1 MAIELK
7 NSMFVHI
14 PKCGGRKVADLICKY
29 VEGYSFVGDRVY
41 DAHNTPDTSKQVFAF
56 IRHPATFAHSLW
68 KHRSKVKANRRG
80 QQWNWQD
87 YIRLEK
93 ECGNPDYNKFVE
105 NILNGTDYV
114 YDYYKHY
121 TDKYPDVQFG
131 RMENLVEDLIDI
143 LKKNGEVFD
152 EERMRKDN
160 SIIGSNH
167 ITKKPS
173 ILKDSMN
180 EDQLN
185 RLVNISEQSL
195 CQRFNYEV

>member
-56 IRHPATFAHSLW
+56 IRHPATFTHSLW

-93 ECGNPDYNKFVE
+93 KVA
-105 NILNGTDYV
+105 IL
-114 YDYYKHY
+114 
-121 TDKYPDVQFG
+121 
-131 RMENLVEDLIDI
+131 
-143 LKKNGEVFD
+143 
-152 EERMRKDN
+152 
-160 SIIGSNH
+160 
-167 ITKKPS
+167 IT
-173 ILKDSMN
+173 
-180 EDQLN
+180 
-185 RLVNISEQSL
+185 ISLWRIS
-195 CQRFNYEV
+195 